1 MYRNEPGT
9 SIKVIGVSGG
19 GMNAVNHMIDVGL
32 PGLEFIAIDFDGL
45 TLEKSKAPAKL
56 QLTSLYP
63 RLIFPEFGEPVRIWN
78 KESATA
84 RRKQIRK
91 VIGKADVVF
100 IVAGLGGDVGS
111 GIAPVI
117 AETARETGA
126 LTIAVTTRPFS
137 FEGRESAT
145 VAEHG
150 INELRSCVDTLI
162 VIPLDGILKTSDNK
176 EMTVSEAFDLADDL
190 LWQAVW
196 CIVTPIA
203 MPHSCMTHL
212 DLGDISP
219 LFKAET
225 GRARIGIL
233 TYGWASGE
241 NQVTN
246 STRMLISCP
255 FLKKPI
261 KEARAVLA
269 TISVMTDPEIP
280 RPEIREARDTLV
292 ALANPG
298 AEVLY
303 SATLVENQPGDI
315 CITAICVYDEV

>member
-9 SIKVIGVSGG
+9 NIKVIGVSGG
-19 GMNAVNHMIDVGL
+19 GISAVNHMIDVGL

-45 TLEKSKAPAKL
+45 ALE
-56 QLTSLYP
+56 
-63 RLIFPEFGEPVRIWN
+63 IGEPARIRN
-78 KESATA
+78 KESAIA

-111 GIAPVI
+111 GMAPVI
-117 AETARETGA
+117 AEIAKETGA

-137 FEGRESAT
+137 FEGRGCAT
-145 VAEHG
+145 VAEHC
-150 INELRSCVDTLI
+150 INDLRSCVDTLI
-162 VIPLDGILKTSDNK
+162 VIPLDGILKMSDNK
-176 EMTVSEAFDLADDL
+176 NLSVDEAFNLADDL
-190 LWQAVW
+190 LRQAVQ

-203 MPHSCMTHL
+203 MPYSCMTLLEHRYPARRYPKNV
-212 DLGDISP
+212 GDISP

-225 GRARIGIL
+225 GRALIGML

-241 NQVTN
+241 NRVAN

-255 FLKKPI
+255 FLEKPI

-269 TISVMTDPEIP
+269 TTSVMTKAEIPFPEILD
-280 RPEIREARDTLV
+280 ARDTLI
-292 ALANPG
+292 ALASPD

-303 SATLVENQPGDI
+303 SATPVKNQPDDI